1 MQIAIQMGL
10 ELEEEEEPKGSD
22 LSILLVNISYYSNDG
37 KNIFLFLMLLISTI
51 LEIVG
56 LEDSLA
62 ETEILSVSQLSMLGG
77 DIFSV

>member
-1 MQIAIQMGL
+1 MSTSV
-10 ELEEEEEPKGSD
+10 EEEHSDVSEPF
-22 LSILLVNISYYSNDG
+22 L

-62 ETEILSVSQLSMLGG
+62 DTEILSVSQLSMLGG